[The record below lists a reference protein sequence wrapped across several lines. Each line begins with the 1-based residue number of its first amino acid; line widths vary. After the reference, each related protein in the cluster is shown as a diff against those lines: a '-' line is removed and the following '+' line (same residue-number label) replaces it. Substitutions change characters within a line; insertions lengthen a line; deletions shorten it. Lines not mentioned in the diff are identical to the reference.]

1 MIYLL
6 RTIIIY
12 FKNIYLQKSPLWP
25 KLKDNRTREIAQ
37 ELRTLIFL
45 FGARLQ
51 TLSELRETAK

>member
-1 MIYLL
+1 MVYLL

-45 FGARLQ
+45 YGARLDV
-51 TLSELRETAK
+51 RP